1 MDTQSFQN
9 FCHFLYMSQMFL
21 PNLIKNTSVESQTFS
36 ECNSWNSIAEETA
49 LLFCVLPDIY
59 RCPLMHQFEHKLQ
72 NQVLISKVKIQN
84 FQNLKFWYLLLC
96 SKNIFLNSRRV
107 VLQMEE
113 VSWDV
118 LISFN

>member
-1 MDTQSFQN
+1 
-9 FCHFLYMSQMFL
+9 MSQMFL
-21 PNLIKNTSVESQTFS
+21 PNLIKNTSVQSQTFS
-36 ECNSWNSIAEETA
+36 ESNSWNSIAEETA

-59 RCPLMHQFEHKLQ
+59 RRPLMHQFEHKLQ